1 MATIYTEIE
10 LKEFKMKELRNI
22 LKNQYIMLEP
32 VRTKAEAIQIILRL
46 QNTEATPYFKWYTS
60 REAPIYGGFFL
71 WYNVIKEVDLW
82 NIWSTST
89 PREYTK

>member
-1 MATIYTEIE
+1 MDTIYTEIE

-46 QNTEATPYFKWYTS
+46 QNTEATPYFK
-60 REAPIYGGFFL
+60 
-71 WYNVIKEVDLW
+71 
-82 NIWSTST
+82 
-89 PREYTK
+89 